1 MGGVGAWV
9 GGAIRRKGTPL
20 SLMLS
25 KGNLEN
31 QTTTQSSPKVYW
43 LSQTGL
49 DLWIRY
55 VAENLS

>member
-9 GGAIRRKGTPL
+9 GGTIRKKDNPL

-31 QTTTQSSPKVYW
+31 QTTQSSPKVF
-43 LSQTGL
+43 
-49 DLWIRY
+49 
-55 VAENLS
+55 

>member
-20 SLMLS
+20 SLILS

-31 QTTTQSSPKVYW
+31 QTTTQSSPKVFW

-55 VAENLS
+55 VSK

>member
-9 GGAIRRKGTPL
+9 GGAIRKKDNPL

-31 QTTTQSSPKVYW
+31 QTTQSSPKVFW

-49 DLWIRY
+49 DWWIRY

>member
-9 GGAIRRKGTPL
+9 GGAIRKKDNPL

-31 QTTTQSSPKVYW
+31 QTTQSSPKVFW

-49 DLWIRY
+49 DR
-55 VAENLS
+55 